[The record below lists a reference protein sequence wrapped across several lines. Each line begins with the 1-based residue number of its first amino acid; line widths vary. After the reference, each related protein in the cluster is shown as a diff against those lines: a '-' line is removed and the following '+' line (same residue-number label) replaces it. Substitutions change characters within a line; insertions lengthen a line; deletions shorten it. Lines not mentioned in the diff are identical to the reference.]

1 MGVFLLIFYK
11 IIQYKLNIMKEYKSV
26 LFIILS
32 IFAILGVLFWI
43 SSAYSGKGK
52 ALNPNGSAGAL
63 AAEEKF
69 FDFGE
74 ISMVKGKVKHN
85 FKVKNLSANPVNIE
99 KIYTSCMC
107 TSAAF
112 VLKDKRLGPFGMPG
126 HGIAP
131 KIDQIISP
139 SEEAVI
145 EAEFDPNAHG
155 PAGVGGIQRA
165 IYVETENGDKIELGF
180 KAIVAP

>member
-11 IIQYKLNIMKEYKSV
+11 IIQYKLNIMKEYKNV
-26 LFIILS
+26 LFIILF
-32 IFAILGVLFWI
+32 IFAVLGILFWI
-43 SSAYSGKGK
+43 SSAYSDSGE
-52 ALNPNGSAGAL
+52 ALNPNTVVGSL

-74 ISMVKGKVKHN
+74 ISMAKGKVKHN
-85 FKVKNLSANPVNIE
+85 FKVKNLSAIPVNIK

-107 TSAAF
+107 TQAAF
-112 VLKDKRLGPFGMPG
+112 ILKDKRFGPFGMPG
-126 HGIAP
+126 HSMAP
-131 KIDQIISP
+131 KVNQILNP

-155 PAGVGGIQRA
+155 PAGVGVIQRA
-165 IYVETENGDKIELGF
+165 IYIETESGDKIELGF
-180 KAIVAP
+180 KAAVAP